1 MSPAGLR
8 WARLAL
14 YFSGREIGKGVVFL
28 RIMASFVKIVA
39 PNVGVLEM
47 QVKNTLPRDG
57 NHEEAAEP
65 EFAPMTAE
73 QARAWRQRNPMVS
86 PWRVVGWQVMVG
98 CTSTLLAWVLADRPA
113 VAWSVAYGAL
123 AVVLPAALFA
133 RGLTGR
139 VSSLNPGAAALGFF
153 VWEMIKVALT
163 VAMLFAAPRLVDAL
177 SWPAMLAGLVLTMK
191 VYWVALAF
199 RKRLPP
205 PRA

>member
-1 MSPAGLR
+1 
-8 WARLAL
+8 
-14 YFSGREIGKGVVFL
+14 
-28 RIMASFVKIVA
+28 MASFVKIVA
-39 PNVGVLEM
+39 PKSGVLEM
-47 QVKNTLPRDG
+47 QLMNTLPRDG

-65 EFAPMTAE
+65 EFVPMTAE
-73 QARAWRQRNPMVS
+73 QARAWRLRNPMVS
-86 PWRVVGWQVMVG
+86 PWWVIGFQVMVG
-98 CTSTLLAWVLADRPA
+98 CASTLVAWLLADRPS

-123 AVVLPAALFA
+123 AVVLPATLFA

-163 VAMLFAAPRLVDAL
+163 VAMLVAAPRLVDAL

-199 RKRLPP
+199 RKRVRLPQ
-205 PRA
+205 A

>member
-1 MSPAGLR
+1 
-8 WARLAL
+8 
-14 YFSGREIGKGVVFL
+14 
-28 RIMASFVKIVA
+28 MASFVKIVA
-39 PNVGVLEM
+39 PKVGVREM
-47 QVKNTLPRDG
+47 QLKNTLLRDG

-65 EFAPMTAE
+65 EFVPMTAE

-139 VSSLNPGAAALGFF
+139 VSSLSPGAAALGFF

-199 RKRLPP
+199 RKRVRPS
-205 PRA
+205 RA

>member
-1 MSPAGLR
+1 
-8 WARLAL
+8 
-14 YFSGREIGKGVVFL
+14 
-28 RIMASFVKIVA
+28 MASFVKIVA
-39 PNVGVLEM
+39 PNVGVREM
-47 QVKNTLPRDG
+47 QLKNTLPRDG

-65 EFAPMTAE
+65 EFVPMTAE

-199 RKRLPP
+199 RKRVRPSQ
-205 PRA
+205 A